1 MLQKLSQMT
10 TQKNSK
16 ECLCP
21 KCQDTGW
28 EMYYKNGLR
37 YAREC
42 SCGIRQKE
50 IQKNKLRFASI
61 PPTFADSTLD
71 NFDIYAY
78 KGSESQNKVKIAL
91 KCINYWLND
100 FNAFKGQGNGLY
112 IYSNTKGSGKTRMT
126 VSIAHELMKKGE
138 QVKFCTSLQIIN
150 EIKTSWERSNEQ
162 TESKLLDQLS
172 TADILIID
180 DFGAEKSDKAWINER
195 FYQIVNNRYVD
206 KKITIYTSNNRPDY
220 LDYDDR
226 IINRI
231 QERSFLI
238 PFPEESVRL
247 NIAKENMAEMVAG
260 IKEG

>member
-1 MLQKLSQMT
+1 
-10 TQKNSK
+10 
-16 ECLCP
+16 
-21 KCQDTGW
+21 
-28 EMYYKNGLR
+28 MYVKNGIR

-50 IQKNKLRFASI
+50 IQKNRLKFASI
-61 PPTFADSTLD
+61 PSIFANSTLD

-78 KGSESQNKVKIAL
+78 KDTESRNKVEIAL

-100 FNAFKGQGNGLY
+100 FKAFKGQGDGLY
-112 IYSNTKGSGKTRMT
+112 IYSNTKGSGKTRMA
-126 VSIAHELMKKGE
+126 VSIANELIKKGE
-138 QVKFCTSLQIIN
+138 QVKFCTSLQILN
-150 EIKTSWERSNEQ
+150 EIKASWERTNEQ

-172 TADILIID
+172 NAKILLID
-180 DFGAEKSDKAWINER
+180 DFGAEKSDKPWINER

-206 KKITIYTSNNRPDY
+206 RKITIYTSNNRPDY

-247 NIAKENMAEMVAG
+247 KIAKDNMAEMVAG
-260 IKEG
+260 IKEE